1 MSEFWNALFGSTIG
15 TLVVVGYFLTWLL
28 IPWVL
33 LKRKVHE
40 TAAIAWLIGIL
51 FVPFVG
57 AILCVLIGN
66 TRWEKQSRKKRRASD
81 EIRQAV
87 AEHHEESRVEETS
100 LGSW

>member
-15 TLVVVGYFLTWLL
+15 TLLVAGYFLTWLL

-51 FVPFVG
+51 FRALCRCNSLRTDRQYAVG
-57 AILCVLIGN
+57 KAIP
-66 TRWEKQSRKKRRASD
+66 EK
-81 EIRQAV
+81 
-87 AEHHEESRVEETS
+87 TP
-100 LGSW
+100 GFG